1 MSILEIKAEIK
12 SEIDKIND
20 EKLLE
25 EILRLLHRDDDEI
38 PEWHKQIL
46 NDRLEEYEK
55 GNLKMKDWDQV
66 KKDL

>member
-38 PEWHKQIL
+38 PEWHKTIL
-46 NDRLEEYEK
+46 AEREEKYGSGDEGFEDWEEVEK
-55 GNLKMKDWDQV
+55 EI
-66 KKDL
+66 